1 MRKVLLKINKVLL
14 LLLIIAFTLLF
25 TQFELAKDKM
35 SVLYYKL
42 ETENIKTICLIEQPN
57 VHLFYYTAWTGT
69 NNTMPFREDIYK
81 LDKPLIEQLKKD

>member
-1 MRKVLLKINKVLL
+1 
-14 LLLIIAFTLLF
+14 
-25 TQFELAKDKM
+25 LAKDKI

-57 VHLFYYTAWTGT
+57 VHLFYYTAWTGI
-69 NNTMPFREDIYK
+69 NNTMQFREDIYK